1 MLSSPLPKPTM
12 PAPLAITLHA
22 SAAETAS
29 GAGAAVDLWGEDD
42 VETRRFVE
50 GSLTVTA
57 ITGAGLGVVLET
69 SADGTSWRQVDA
81 LLVMQ
86 ASGVQAFSAGDFGRY
101 ARARWTL
108 TAGASA
114 TFAVTGTALETFCTL
129 AELPGLGAAGAAVG
143 TLSKAIRIQ
152 HLTAATQVARGYL
165 VHRFAE
171 PFIRVGR
178 DVAQAV
184 AKIASLSLLTD
195 VHGIN
200 PHTEATA
207 LAVQAAE
214 ARERWLRDVSRGI
227 AGADVTDST
236 PTAHEGSGAVV
247 VTGTRRGW
255 GGMTVL

>member
-1 MLSSPLPKPTM
+1 M

-22 SAAETAS
+22 SAAEVES

-42 VETRRFVE
+42 VETRRLAE
-50 GSLTVTA
+50 LSLSLTALSGTSPSLAVY
-57 ITGAGLGVVLET
+57 VDT
-69 SADGTSWRQVDA
+69 SADGTAWSVVDGFQSVNA
-81 LLVMQ
+81 ATVVTL
-86 ASGVQAFSAGDFGRY
+86 STGDLRRY
-101 ARARWTL
+101 VRARWVLGGT
-108 TAGASA
+108 GGPSV

-129 AELPGLGAAGAAVG
+129 AELLELGAAGSAIGA
-143 TLSKAIRIQ
+143 LPKATRIR

-165 VHRFAE
+165 SRRFVE
-171 PFIRVGR
+171 PFLRVGR

-236 PTAHEGSGAVV
+236 PETPEGSGVV
-247 VTGTRRGW
+247 VTGTSRGW
-255 GGMTVL
+255 GSMTVL

>member
-1 MLSSPLPKPTM
+1 M

-22 SAAETAS
+22 SAAEVES

-42 VETRRFVE
+42 VETRRFIE
-50 GSLTVTA
+50 GKLTVTA
-57 ITGAGLGVVLET
+57 ITGTSAVLSVALDT
-69 SADGTSWRQVDA
+69 SADGTSWRPVDNLQA
-81 LLVMQ
+81 MQ
-86 ASGVQAFSAGDFGRY
+86 AAGVQSFYAGDFDRY

-108 TAGASA
+108 AAGASA
-114 TFAVTGTALETFCTL
+114 TFSLAGTALETFCTL
-129 AELPGLGAAGAAVG
+129 SELPELGAAGAAVG
-143 TLSKAIRIQ
+143 SLPKATRIR

-165 VHRFAE
+165 SRRFVE
-171 PFIRVGR
+171 PFLRVGR

-184 AKIASLSLLTD
+184 AKLASLSLLTD

-214 ARERWLRDVSRGI
+214 ARERWLRDVSRGV

-236 PTAHEGSGAVV
+236 PETHEGSGVV
-247 VTGTRRGW
+247 VTGASRRW
-255 GGMTVL
+255 GSMTVL

>member
-1 MLSSPLPKPTM
+1 M

-22 SAAETAS
+22 SAAETAG
-29 GAGAAVDLWGEDD
+29 GAGAAVDLWGEDN
-42 VETRRFVE
+42 VETRRLIE
-50 GSLTVTA
+50 GTLTVTA
-57 ITGAGLGVVLET
+57 ITGTSASLGVVLDT

-81 LLVMQ
+81 LLVMP
-86 ASGVQAFSAGDFGRY
+86 ASGVQKFSAGDFDRY

-108 TAGASA
+108 TAGAEA
-114 TFAVTGTALETFCTL
+114 TFALAGTALETFCTL
-129 AELPGLGAAGAAVG
+129 SELPELGAAGTAIGA
-143 TLSKAIRIQ
+143 LPKATRIR

-165 VHRFAE
+165 SRRFVE
-171 PFIRVGR
+171 PFLRVGR

-236 PTAHEGSGAVV
+236 PETHEGSGVV
-247 VTGTRRGW
+247 VTGTSRGF
-255 GGMTVL
+255 GSMTVL

>member
-1 MLSSPLPKPTM
+1 M

-22 SAAETAS
+22 SAAEVES
-29 GAGAAVDLWGEDD
+29 GAGAAADLWGEDN
-42 VETRRFVE
+42 VETRRVVE
-50 GSLTVTA
+50 GALTVTA
-57 ITGAGLGVVLET
+57 ITGASASLVVALDT

-81 LLVMQ
+81 LP
-86 ASGVQAFSAGDFGRY
+86 ATTAAGVQTFSAGDFDRY
-101 ARARWTL
+101 VRARWTL
-108 TAGASA
+108 TAGAEV

-129 AELPGLGAAGAAVG
+129 AELLELGAAGTAIGA
-143 TLSKAIRIQ
+143 LPKATRIR

-165 VHRFAE
+165 SRRFVE
-171 PFIRVGR
+171 PFLRVGR

-214 ARERWLRDVSRGI
+214 GRERWLRDVSRGV

-236 PTAHEGSGAVV
+236 PETHEGAGVV
-247 VTGTRRGW
+247 VTGASRRW
-255 GGMTVL
+255 GSMTVL